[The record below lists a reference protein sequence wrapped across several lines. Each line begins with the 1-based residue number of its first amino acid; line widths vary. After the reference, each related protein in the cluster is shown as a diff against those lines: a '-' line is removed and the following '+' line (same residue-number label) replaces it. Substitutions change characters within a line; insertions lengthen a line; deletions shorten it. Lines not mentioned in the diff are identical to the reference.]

1 MTLTPTHEPIVI
13 TQYQVLLEDIE
24 DAKKEQIATFA
35 YETKEGDKAA
45 RSYLFQLRKLRAR
58 IESARKD
65 AKAYALAYGKQ
76 LDNQAKELSSQ
87 VDELIEPH
95 QEQLEAIARR
105 EAERVQGHRNVLQQI
120 RDLAQ
125 VPFGSGANQIAMDL
139 ASAKDLDIDGL
150 EEFKE
155 EAAAA
160 LLETIRTLEAAHAKA
175 LADEAAAAELAKLKA
190 EQQEREAKEKEERIK
205 REAQE
210 KADAEAAAAAFDAI
224 AAAERRAAEAEAKVR
239 EAEAMAA
246 QAELA
251 KSAPVELENGT
262 FVPGLPPIP
271 QQEHGAFVVEVGPNE
286 EEEAEKT
293 ARAMYLEELEDAV
306 GPLPT
311 EINKEQLAIQLLE
324 AMKNMHRVEVVNAIV
339 DGHLHPALQINWEA
353 VK

>member
-1 MTLTPTHEPIVI
+1 MTLTPIHEPIVI
-13 TQYQVLLEDIE
+13 TQYRVLLDDIE
-24 DAKKEQIATFA
+24 EAKKEQIATFA

-76 LDNQAKELSSQ
+76 VDNQAKELSSQ

-105 EAERVQGHRNVLQQI
+105 ETYRVRAHQAVL
-120 RDLAQ
+120 DLAVDYGQ
-125 VPFGSGANQIAMDL
+125 VRFGENSTEIQHRL
-139 ASAKDLDIDGL
+139 FLLDKISLEGL
-150 EEFKE
+150 EEFTEKV
-155 EAAAA
+155 AAAIVTSRQALQQA
-160 LLETIRTLEAAHAKA
+160 LLQAIAAEAQAH
-175 LADEAAAAELAKLKA
+175 ELAKLKA

-251 KSAPVELENGT
+251 KLSPVQPITSETKPAPVELENGT
-262 FVPGLPPIP
+262 LEVEIG
-271 QQEHGAFVVEVGPNE
+271 VV
-286 EEEAEKT
+286 A
-293 ARAMYLEELEDAV
+293 
-306 GPLPT
+306 
-311 EINKEQLAIQLLE
+311 
-324 AMKNMHRVEVVNAIV
+324 V
-339 DGHLHPALQINWEA
+339 DGRQAHARRRRLIVALAEVTKGMNRVDFIHALVDGQLHPALQINWGA
-353 VK
+353 VQ